1 MASTFSGLF
10 APFSAMNLL
19 AGNHFMSPP
28 STLVQA
34 NPPHVCRRLRTG
46 KKPPKWHD
54 KRLTAL
60 KVKSLEKPGRYA
72 DGHNL
77 WLQISENGGKS
88 WVLRYM
94 LDGKARHMGLGP
106 LHTVSLAEARERAR
120 EARKLLLDGRD

>member
-1 MASTFSGLF
+1 MAR
-10 APFSAMNLL
+10 
-19 AGNHFMSPP
+19 
-28 STLVQA
+28 QA
-34 NPPHVCRRLRTG
+34 N
-46 KKPPKWHD
+46 
-54 KRLTAL
+54 RLTAL

-106 LHTVSLAEARERAR
+106 LHTLRW
-120 EARKLLLDGRD
+120 RKLERKRVNNGSFF

>member
-1 MASTFSGLF
+1 MAR
-10 APFSAMNLL
+10 
-19 AGNHFMSPP
+19 
-28 STLVQA
+28 QA
-34 NPPHVCRRLRTG
+34 N
-46 KKPPKWHD
+46 
-54 KRLTAL
+54 RLTAL

-106 LHTVSLAEARERAR
+106 LHTVTLAEAREKAR
-120 EARKLLLDGRD
+120 EQRKLLLNGTDPLQLKQEKIGCFAL

>member
-1 MASTFSGLF
+1 MAR
-10 APFSAMNLL
+10 
-19 AGNHFMSPP
+19 
-28 STLVQA
+28 QA
-34 NPPHVCRRLRTG
+34 N
-46 KKPPKWHD
+46 
-54 KRLTAL
+54 RLTAL

-106 LHTVSLAEARERAR
+106 PLRW
-120 EARKLLLDGRD
+120 RKLERKRLNNGSFF